1 MKRKRILYVAH
12 NHPGVRPGGAEAYA
26 LELYAAMK
34 ASPDFEPVFL
44 AIGGPPMA
52 NTMPPADGVLVSR
65 VNSDPNQYFLYTH
78 GRDYDWL
85 HNTSRDKDACV
96 EAFADFLRAY
106 QPDIVH
112 FQHTLFLGFDFIRQ
126 VKTTLPNARIVY
138 TLHEY
143 LPICHRHGQM
153 LRTNN
158 DEPCLE
164 ATPRR
169 CAECF
174 PDIAPAAFFLR
185 ERFVKSH
192 FALVD
197 QFLAPSQFLLQRFV
211 DWGIPREKI
220 LFEEYGRNPHSPEPE
235 LNGSRTRNRIG
246 FFGQFTFYK
255 GPHVLLKAIQHLNE
269 EAARTRRNGSAE
281 LHAWLH
287 GANLDLQ
294 TGSYQNEFKGLVETN
309 RASLT
314 LAGKY
319 HVGDVPRL
327 MANVDWIVVPSLWWE
342 NSPLVIQEAFM
353 NKRPI
358 ICSDIGGMAEK
369 VTHDVNGL
377 HFRAGDPRSLAA
389 ALRRATTEPG
399 LWERLRAGIPEIY
412 SITDSVRR
420 LSGIYHDLL
429 K

>member
-1 MKRKRILYVAH
+1 MKKRILYIAH
-12 NHPGVRPGGAEAYA
+12 NHPSVRPGGAEAYA
-26 LELYAAMK
+26 LELYEAMK
-34 ASPDFEPVFL
+34 SSPEFEPIFL
-44 AIGGPPMA
+44 AKGGPPMA
-52 NTMPPADGVLVSR
+52 NIQPPTDNALISR

-78 GRDYDWL
+78 GKDYDWL
-85 HNTSRDKDACV
+85 HNTSRDKEACV

-106 QPDIVH
+106 RPEVVH
-112 FQHTLFLGFDFIRQ
+112 FQHTLFLGYDFIRQ
-126 VKTTLPNARIVY
+126 VKTTLPNARILY

-158 DEPCLE
+158 DELCME

-174 PDIAPAAFFLR
+174 PDISPAAFFLR
-185 ERFVKSH
+185 ERFVKSN

-197 QFLAPSQFLLQRFV
+197 QFIAPSRFLLERFV

-220 LFEEYGRNPHSPEPE
+220 ILEEYGRHPHAAEPE
-235 LNGSRTRNRIG
+235 TNGERPRNRVG

-255 GPHVLLKAIQHLNE
+255 GPHVLLRAIQQLSAD
-269 EAARTRRNGSAE
+269 AAQLKRGSRAD

-294 TGSYQNEFKGLVETN
+294 TGAYQNEFKALVDAN
-309 RASLT
+309 RANLT

-319 HVGDVPRL
+319 QVADVPRL
-327 MANVDWIVVPSLWWE
+327 MANVDWVVVPSLWWE

-353 NKRPI
+353 NKRPV

-369 VTHDVNGL
+369 VGHEKSGL

-389 ALRRATTEPG
+389 ALHRATTEPG
-399 LWERLRAGIPEIY
+399 LWNRLRAGIPDIY
-412 SITDSVRR
+412 PITDSVRR
-420 LSGIYHDLL
+420 LCGIYHDLL

>member
-1 MKRKRILYVAH
+1 MKKRILYIAH
-12 NHPGVRPGGAEAYA
+12 NHPSVRPGGAEAYA
-26 LELYAAMK
+26 LELYEAMK
-34 ASPDFEPVFL
+34 SSPDFEPLFL
-44 AIGGPPMA
+44 AKGGPPMA
-52 NTMPPADGVLVSR
+52 NTQPPRDGALLSR
-65 VNSDPNQYFLYTH
+65 VNADPNQYFLYTH
-78 GRDYDWL
+78 GKDYDWL
-85 HNTSRDKDACV
+85 HNTSRDKDACTG
-96 EAFADFLRAY
+96 AFADFLRAY
-106 QPDIVH
+106 RPDIVH
-112 FQHTLFLGFDFIRQ
+112 FQHTLFLGYDFIRQ
-126 VKTTLPNARIVY
+126 VKTTLPRARILY

-158 DEPCLE
+158 EELCME

-197 QFLAPSQFLLQRFV
+197 QFIAPSQFLLERYV

-220 LFEEYGRNPHSPEPE
+220 LFEEYGRHPHAPAPETS
-235 LNGSRTRNRIG
+235 GDRARNRIG

-255 GPHVLLKAIQHLNE
+255 GPHVLLRAIQILSD
-269 EAARTRRNGSAE
+269 EAARIRRGNRAD

-294 TGSYQNEFKGLVETN
+294 TGSYQNEFKALAEAN
-309 RASLT
+309 RANLS

-319 HVGDVPRL
+319 QVGDVPRL
-327 MANVDWIVVPSLWWE
+327 MANVDWVVVPSLWWE

-353 NKRPI
+353 NRRPV

-369 VTHDVNGL
+369 VAHEKNGL
-377 HFRAGDPRSLAA
+377 HFRAGDPRSLADT
-389 ALRRATTEPG
+389 LRRATTEPG
-399 LWERLRAGIPEIY
+399 LWERLRGGIPKIY
-412 SITDSVRR
+412 RITDSVGR
-420 LSGIYHDLL
+420 LCGIYHDLL

>member
-1 MKRKRILYVAH
+1 MKKRILYVAH
-12 NHPGVRPGGAEAYA
+12 NHPSVRPGGAEAYA
-26 LELYAAMK
+26 LELYEAMK
-34 ASPDFEPVFL
+34 SSPDFEPIFL
-44 AIGGPPMA
+44 AKGGPPMA
-52 NTMPPADGVLVSR
+52 NTLAPTDGALISR
-65 VNSDPNQYFLYTH
+65 VNADPNQYFLYTH
-78 GRDYDWL
+78 GKDYDWL
-85 HNTSRDKDACV
+85 HNTSRNKEACV

-106 QPDIVH
+106 RPEVVH
-112 FQHTLFLGFDFIRQ
+112 FQHTLFLGYDFIRQ
-126 VKTTLPNARIVY
+126 VKTTLPNARILY

-158 DEPCLE
+158 EELCME

-185 ERFVKSH
+185 ERFVKSN

-197 QFLAPSQFLLQRFV
+197 QFIAPSRFLLERFV

-220 LFEEYGRNPHSPEPE
+220 IFEEYGRRPQAPEPE
-235 LNGSRTRNRIG
+235 VNGERPRNRIG

-255 GPHVLLKAIQHLNE
+255 GPHVLLRAIQQLSE
-269 EAARTRRNGSAE
+269 DAAQLKRGSRAD
-281 LHAWLH
+281 LHVWLH

-294 TGSYQNEFKGLVETN
+294 TGTYQNEFKALVDAN
-309 RASLT
+309 RANLT

-319 HVGDVPRL
+319 QVAEVPRL

-353 NKRPI
+353 NKRPV

-369 VTHDVNGL
+369 VVHEKNGL

-389 ALRRATTEPG
+389 ALHRSTTEPG
-399 LWERLRAGIPEIY
+399 LWSRLRAGIPDIY
-412 SITDSVRR
+412 NITDSVRR
-420 LSGIYHDLL
+420 LCGIYHDLL